1 MVNSFAATTGYK
13 DSRLV
18 AVCRPILASSDT
30 VGIDMEG
37 PDIAVAKW

>member
-1 MVNSFAATTGYK
+1 VPRSLHSHG
-13 DSRLV
+13 
-18 AVCRPILASSDT
+18 ASSDT